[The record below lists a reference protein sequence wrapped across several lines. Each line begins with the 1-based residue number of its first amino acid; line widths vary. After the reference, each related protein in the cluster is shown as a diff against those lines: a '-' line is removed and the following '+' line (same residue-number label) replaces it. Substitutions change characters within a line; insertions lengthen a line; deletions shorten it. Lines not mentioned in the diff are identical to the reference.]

1 MCENLRPVGWR
12 PPFPP
17 QGCRRNASPWDQASL
32 RAHEHLLDSRQVQR
46 HRKGL
51 ATENW
56 ARREQMISPKLL
68 FLTWEMDENTWQL
81 LRVRGDRVGHMPP
94 GRGGSRRS
102 PWPVLRPAWAHGGCH
117 PAPRPTSCTERASCS
132 PGPANFRLWMCL

>member
-17 QGCRRNASPWDQASL
+17 QGRRCSASPRDQASL
-32 RAHEHLLDSRQVQR
+32 RAQEHLLDTWQVQR
-46 HRKGL
+46 HRTGL

-56 ARREQMISPKLL
+56 APREQMISPKLP
-68 FLTWEMDENTWQL
+68 FLTWEMDQNTWQL
-81 LRVRGDRVGHMPP
+81 LRVGGDRVRHTPP

-102 PWPVLRPAWAHGGCH
+102 PRPVPHPVWAHGGCH
-117 PAPRPTSCTERASCS
+117 PAPHPASCTERASCS
-132 PGPANFRLWMCL
+132 PGPANFRLQMCL